1 MPARFIGL
9 LAIGLCSARAQWV
22 TPRASAADYA
32 AHAELNNSASIGA
45 ENLGHNM
52 STAKGAITVPDYL
65 VIEVAV
71 YSKSTPVHLNA
82 GNFMLRLNGKKTPL
96 MAQAPAM
103 VTASLKYPDWE
114 TRPTVVGSAGPLII
128 GAPERVGRFPGD
140 PTGPVSYPVPR
151 APTDTS
157 GVEREPPERVEDI
170 VNHHALPEGEVR
182 PPVSGY
188 LFFPYR
194 GKLKS
199 LKRVELLYEGPLGA
213 AALVLP

>member
-1 MPARFIGL
+1 M
-9 LAIGLCSARAQWV
+9 
-22 TPRASAADYA
+22 TPRACAADYA
-32 AHAELNNSASIGA
+32 AHVDLNNDASIGA

-71 YSKSTPVHLNA
+71 YSKSTPIHLNA
-82 GNFMLRLNGKKTPL
+82 GNFMLRIDGKKTPL

-114 TRPTVVGSAGPLII
+114 TRPRVVGSAGPLII

-140 PTGPVSYPVPR
+140 PTGPVSYPIPR
-151 APTDTS
+151 APTETS
-157 GVEREPPERVEDI
+157 GVEREQPERVEDV
-170 VNHHALPEGEVR
+170 VNHHALAEGEVR

-194 GKLKS
+194 AKLKS

>member
-1 MPARFIGL
+1 MSTRWIGL
-9 LAIGLCSARAQWV
+9 ITASFICAQAQWM
-22 TPRASAADYA
+22 TPRARAAAYA
-32 AHAELNNSASIGA
+32 AHAELSNNASIGA

-52 STAKGAITVPDYL
+52 PTEKGVIAVPDYL

-71 YSKSTPVHLNA
+71 YSKLTPIHLNA
-82 GNFMLRLNGKKTPL
+82 GNFILRLNGKTAL
-96 MAQAPAM
+96 MTQAPAM
-103 VTASLKYPDWE
+103 VTASLKYSDWAA
-114 TRPTVVGSAGPLII
+114 RPRVTAAAGPLIL

-140 PTGPVSYPVPR
+140 PTGPASYPVPR
-151 APTDTS
+151 APTDAS
-157 GVEREPPERVEDI
+157 GVEREQPERVEDI

-199 LKRVELLYEGPLGA
+199 LKRVELLYEGPIGA
-213 AALVLP
+213 AALLLP